1 MNQTHWPTLTAR
13 LAQIFRSRTR
23 DAWCAHFA
31 GTEVCFAPVL
41 SLAEAPGHPQN
52 LDRGVFVDI
61 DGVVQPAPLPKFS
74 ATPARV
80 RHGPNPAGSGGAE
93 ALREWGI
100 DADAIERVRI
110 DNE

>member
-1 MNQTHWPTLTAR
+1 
-13 LAQIFRSRTR
+13 
-23 DAWCAHFA
+23 
-31 GTEVCFAPVL
+31 
-41 SLAEAPGHPQN
+41 
-52 LDRGVFVDI
+52 VFVDI